1 MGLDGLGLNWDNQ
14 CHSGLFNTLEVNI
27 FRVSIKGNLFHSS
40 GNFDQCRVPWKEGD
54 IWLLSRS
61 TSISDPFLS
70 KNHDILCQFSLKCQN
85 LKKATQTFQNIR
97 FCSTPPQFLIT
108 ISTYSLFSKVSQ
120 SDTFVHRSFN
130 SKRCIKY
137 QMLYFSIAGKLQA
150 SGGRFGLYFCSLS
163 CLVAGLI
170 FFAVALRHYC
180 KTKSHHDDIVPE
192 IQTHWCN
199 CTSKNQ
205 IFLIYFTC
213 HTWKSCKIT

>member
-14 CHSGLFNTLEVNI
+14 CHSGLFNTHEVNI
-27 FRVSIKGNLFHSS
+27 FRVSIKENLLYSS
-40 GNFDQCRVPWKEGD
+40 GNFDHCRVPWKEGD
-54 IWLLSRS
+54 IWLLSWS
-61 TSISDPFLS
+61 ASISDPFLS

-108 ISTYSLFSKVSQ
+108 VSTYSFLKFLSLILLCTGHLTQKG
-120 SDTFVHRSFN
+120 
-130 SKRCIKY
+130 IKY

-213 HTWKSCKIT
+213 HTWKSCKFT

>member
-40 GNFDQCRVPWKEGD
+40 GNFDCRVPWKEGD
-54 IWLLSRS
+54 IWLLSWS
-61 TSISDPFLS
+61 ASISDPFLS